1 VAALLGAS
9 FGMAG
14 GTTCPRPDGQLCG
27 SATVRPVSRYSQN
40 GCPDINLFAHFAAVH
55 KILQRFST
63 ERRRRD
69 ERVDAHGEW
78 NRRWV
83 VESEQ
88 ILRVP
93 VMQRSPIFRTITGLL
108 VLATTVTVPVAAQ
121 ARLQCVTYARQISA
135 VQLSG
140 NARDWWGHADGVY
153 ARGNAP
159 RKGAVLAF
167 RGTHAMPMGHVAV
180 VSKVID
186 DRHVLI
192 SHANW
197 SRHGAVEKGVM
208 AVDVSNTG
216 DWSQVRVWYGPTAS
230 LGLRPSPAF
239 GFIYPATTTASKA
252 DDSDSDA
259 G

>member
-1 VAALLGAS
+1 MPARIVARPFRCGAQI
-9 FGMAG
+9 
-14 GTTCPRPDGQLCG
+14 R
-27 SATVRPVSRYSQN
+27 
-40 GCPDINLFAHFAAVH
+40 
-55 KILQRFST
+55 QRFST
-63 ERRRRD
+63 GCRRRD
-69 ERVDAHGEW
+69 ERLAARGEW
-78 NRRWV
+78 NRPWV

-88 ILRVP
+88 ILRVS
-93 VMQRSPIFRTITGLL
+93 VMQRSPLLRTITGLL
-108 VLATTVTVPVAAQ
+108 ALATIVGVPTAAQ

-140 NARDWWGHADGVY
+140 NARDWWGNAQGVY
-153 ARGNAP
+153 TRGNAP

-197 SRHGAVEKGVM
+197 SHPGAVEKGVM
-208 AVDVSNTG
+208 AVDVSETG
-216 DWSQVRVWYGPTAS
+216 DWSQVRVWYAPTGS

-239 GFIYPATTTASKA
+239 GFIYPATTTASKD
-252 DDSDSDA
+252 DDSDNDA